1 MKIVYIAVAL
11 SISFAFGETVSLSG
25 WVTKAG
31 SPTAPI
37 AGAEVYLSNHPSVT
51 CLTGAQGEF
60 QLTGSTAIRSGQDR
74 FSPESPN
81 SISFNKNR
89 VSIVCK
95 KRQSL
100 KIETVNCRGERIN
113 TQEYNLNAGRN
124 SIALTNKL
132 QVDGMYIVRVRIGN
146 VNFTLPYFSSENGQR
161 GTVSTKSF
169 SQGLAKQQASNMDS
183 LVVSAQGYKLAK
195 IGLDGY
201 SAQNIAVV
209 VQPFTPMGMK
219 LIPAKD
225 SSFLMGTVGGWQDEV
240 PAHKVSFSRNYYM
253 DSTEVTQG
261 DFSAI
266 MQNSYASFTVPPWGY
281 YGKSDKEAAYFID
294 WYDAIL
300 YCNAKSKRDGLD
312 TIYSYI
318 EIEGNPGHFSVLQ
331 AATIDYQK
339 NGYRLPTE
347 AEWEYACRA
356 GTKTDWYFDTAK
368 AGDNAWYDANS
379 QEQIYP
385 VAMKLP
391 NNFGLYDM
399 SGNVWEWVNDWH
411 GNYSD
416 VPQID
421 PSGPDVGTEKIWRG
435 GSWGSNLII
444 LRSAFRG
451 YNDPSLALSDN
462 GFRCVL
468 SSSN

>member
-1 MKIVYIAVAL
+1 MKTIFIAVAL
-11 SISFAFGETVSLSG
+11 SISFVFGETVSLSG
-25 WVTKAG
+25 RVTKAG

-37 AGAEVYLSNHPSVT
+37 AGAEVYLSNHPSVL
-51 CLTGAQGEF
+51 CLTGAQGDF
-60 QLTGSTAIRSGQDR
+60 NLTGSTAIRSGQDR
-74 FSPESPN
+74 VSLPSPN
-81 SISFNKNR
+81 TISFNKNR
-89 VSIVCK
+89 ITIVCK
-95 KRQSL
+95 NRQSL
-100 KIETVNCRGERIN
+100 KIEIVNCRGERIFA
-113 TQEYNLNAGRN
+113 QDYNLIAGQN
-124 SIALTNKL
+124 SIALNNKL
-132 QVDGMYIVRVRIGN
+132 QAHGMYIVRVRINNNNYTLTFISTDAGQLGN
-146 VNFTLPYFSSENGQR
+146 ITTITSA
-161 GTVSTKSF
+161 
-169 SQGLAKQQASNMDS
+169 QGLGKKQANGMDS
-183 LVVSAQGYKLAK
+183 LVVSAKGYKLAK
-195 IGLDGY
+195 TELDGY
-201 SAQNIAVV
+201 IAQNIAVA

-225 SSFLMGTVGGWQDEV
+225 SSFLMGAVGGWQDEV
-240 PAHKVSFSRNYYM
+240 PAHKVSFSRNFHM

-261 DFSAI
+261 DFTSV
-266 MQNSYASFTVPPWGY
+266 MQNSYATFTVPPWGY

-294 WYDAIL
+294 WYDAVL

-312 TIYSYI
+312 TIYSYT
-318 EIEGNPGHFSVLQ
+318 EIEGNPGNFPILKG
-331 AATIDYQK
+331 ATIDYQK

-379 QEQIYP
+379 KEQIYP

-399 SGNVWEWVNDWH
+399 SGNIWEWVNDWH
-411 GNYSD
+411 GDYPD
-416 VPQID
+416 APQID
-421 PSGPDVGTEKIWRG
+421 PIGPDSGTEKIWRG